1 MYSLLVVGTILGE
14 ARKAYM
20 GSSVC
25 DICLSSINSNKFNM
39 HGIVYNRALI
49 FIVLIM
55 VSIIAVQGAREPR
68 TSIKTIVRYVPLS
81 DDVFRPEAL
90 EKYLRELNIR
100 HADIVY
106 SQAKLE
112 SGNFSSRI
120 FRENNNLFG
129 MKRARQRATTAT
141 GENRGHA
148 TYSSWRQSVDDYA
161 MYYNKYLSRLSRSE
175 YIEYL
180 GRNYAQDANYIS
192 KL

>member
-1 MYSLLVVGTILGE
+1 MACDVLGK
-14 ARKAYM
+14 AREAYM
-20 GSSVC
+20 GTPTTNAGVPT
-25 DICLSSINSNKFNM
+25 INPNKLSMHSN
-39 HGIVYNRALI
+39 VYNRALI

-55 VSIIAVQGAREPR
+55 TTIIAVQGSREPR
-68 TSIKTIVRYVPLS
+68 TITKTIVRYITLPEDTFS
-81 DDVFRPEAL
+81 AEAL
-90 EKYLRELNIR
+90 DKYIGELNLR
-100 HADIVY
+100 HADIVFA
-106 SQAKLE
+106 QAKLE
-112 SGNFSSRI
+112 SGNFSSKI

-129 MKRARQRATTAT
+129 MKLARQRATTAT

-180 GRNYAQDANYIS
+180 GKNYAQDANYTR

>member
-1 MYSLLVVGTILGE
+1 
-14 ARKAYM
+14 M
-20 GSSVC
+20 GAPVYNLC
-25 DICLSSINSNKFNM
+25 VPSINSNKFNM

-49 FIVLIM
+49 FIVLVM
-55 VSIIAVQGAREPR
+55 VSIIAVQGSMEPR
-68 TSIKTIVRYVPLS
+68 TSTKTIVRYVPLS
-81 DDVFRPEAL
+81 DDVFSPEAL
-90 EKYLRELNIR
+90 EKYLGELNIR

-112 SGNFSSRI
+112 SGNFSSKI

-129 MKRARQRATTAT
+129 MKMARQRATTAT

>member
-1 MYSLLVVGTILGE
+1 MAGHLLGK

-20 GSSVC
+20 GAPGV
-25 DICLSSINSNKFNM
+25 DYGVPSIHPNKFSM
-39 HGIVYNRALI
+39 HSIVINRALI
-49 FIVLIM
+49 FIVLLM
-55 VSIIAVQGAREPR
+55 MSIIVVQGAREPR
-68 TSIKTIVRYVPLS
+68 TSIKTVVRYVPLPE
-81 DDVFRPEAL
+81 DVFSPEAL
-90 EKYLRELNIR
+90 EEYLSELNIR

-120 FRENNNLFG
+120 FKENNNLFG
-129 MKRARQRATTAT
+129 MKMARQRATTAT
-141 GENRGHA
+141 GESRGHA

-180 GRNYAQDANYIS
+180 GRNYAQDANYTK